1 MNVREVKNLKKY
13 FPVKRGLFYKTVDF
27 VKAVDGVSF
36 SLEKGKTVGIVGE
49 SGSGKT
55 TLARLVVKL
64 LEADNGEIMLEEKGI
79 SGLTET
85 QFRRLRKKIQ
95 IVFQDPFGSLDPRFT
110 VEGIIE
116 EGMRLS
122 GGKRTVKNMRG
133 RAMELLHMVGLTGD
147 FLGRFPHELSGGQRQ
162 RISIARA
169 LAVEPEI
176 IVLDEPVSS
185 LDLSVQAQVINLL
198 LDLQE
203 KLNLS
208 YIFIAHDLRVIRH
221 VSDEICVMYKG
232 KVMERAAS
240 FDIFENPLHPY
251 TKLLL
256 SSVPV
261 LGEKRKPIVIKEEIK
276 GAKGNGCSFFPRC
289 SEKGDDCKIYIPELK
304 EILAGHF
311 AACLRIK

>member
-1 MNVREVKNLKKY
+1 
-13 FPVKRGLFYKTVDF
+13 
-27 VKAVDGVSF
+27 
-36 SLEKGKTVGIVGE
+36 
-49 SGSGKT
+49 
-55 TLARLVVKL
+55 
-64 LEADNGEIMLEEKGI
+64 
-79 SGLTET
+79 
-85 QFRRLRKKIQ
+85 
-95 IVFQDPFGSLDPRFT
+95 
-110 VEGIIE
+110 
-116 EGMRLS
+116 
-122 GGKRTVKNMRG
+122 MRG
-133 RAMELLHMVGLTGD
+133 RAMELLRMVGLTGD

-169 LAVEPEI
+169 LAAEPEI

-198 LDLQE
+198 LDLQQ
-203 KLNLS
+203 KLSLS

-232 KVMERAAS
+232 KAMERASS

-276 GAKGNGCSFFPRC
+276 RAEEKGCSFFPRC
-289 SEKGDDCKIYIPELK
+289 SERGDDCKIYIPGLK
-304 EILAGHF
+304 EISAEHF